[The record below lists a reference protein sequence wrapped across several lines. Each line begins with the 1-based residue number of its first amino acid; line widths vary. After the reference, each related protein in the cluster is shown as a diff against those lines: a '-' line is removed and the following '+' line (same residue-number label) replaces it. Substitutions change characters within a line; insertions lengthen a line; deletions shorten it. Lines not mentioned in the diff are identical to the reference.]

1 MSRPKLLDRIGARMA
16 RTAPEAKGFTQPP
29 FWSQPE
35 WLSLG
40 APWSA
45 PDQERIGNDFLGYV
59 EGAYKSDGVVF
70 ACILARQSI
79 FSQVRFGWREFTN
92 MRPGDLYTSPDLVL
106 LDKPWSNAT
115 TIDLL
120 ARMEPVASLAGNY
133 YATKADDNGRLG
145 KAATGPGQRI
155 VNMRPDWVTIVI
167 ASPSDDPWDIRAKIA
182 GYLYEP
188 MGPQGGGTNRAD
200 AVLLMPDEVCH
211 YAPLP
216 DPAMRFRGMSWLTPI
231 LREIQADKAATAHK
245 ERFLK
250 NGATL
255 GTVVKFDKE
264 TSTDTFDAFVERFK
278 ASHQGEENAYKT
290 LFLGGGA
297 DVTIVG
303 ADMQQLD
310 FKSTQGAGE
319 TRIAAAAG
327 VHPAIVGLSEGLSG
341 SSLNAGNF
349 GAARRMVADKTMRH
363 LWGVA
368 SSSLQTLVKPP
379 SDKAS
384 LWYDTHDVA
393 FLREDQRDAAEI
405 RSKEAYTIRNLI
417 DAGFQH
423 ETVTEAVINNDWSL
437 LKHSGLFSVQLQ
449 KPNSGTEPVE
459 PPPARE
465 EG

>member
-1 MSRPKLLDRIGARMA
+1 M
-16 RTAPEAKGFTQPP
+16 
-29 FWSQPE
+29 
-35 WLSLG
+35 G

-59 EGAYKSDGVVF
+59 DGAYKSDGVVF

-79 FSQVRFGWREFTN
+79 FSQVRFGWRTFTN
-92 MRPGDLYTSPDLVL
+92 MRPSDLFGTAELAL
-106 LDKPWSNAT
+106 LENPWPNAT

-133 YATKADDNGRLG
+133 YGTVADDNGKLG
-145 KAATGPGQRI
+145 KAATGPGRRI

-167 ASPSDDPWDIRAKIA
+167 ASPTDDPYDLRAKIA

-188 MGPQGGGTNRAD
+188 NGAQGSGIRSD
-200 AVLLMPDEVCH
+200 VVLLTADEVCH

-255 GTVVKFDKE
+255 GTVVKFDRE

-303 ADMQQLD
+303 ADMKQLD

-327 VHPAIVGLSEGLSG
+327 IHPAIVGLSEGLSG

-349 GAARRMVADKTMRH
+349 SAARRMVSDKTMRN

-368 SSSLQTLVKPP
+368 SSSLQTLLTPP
-379 SDKAS
+379 QRSS
-384 LWYDTHDVA
+384 LWYDTRDVA
-393 FLREDQRDAAEI
+393 FLREDLKDLAEI
-405 RSKEAYTIRNLI
+405 QGKQAMTIRQLV
-417 DAGFQH
+417 DAGYDPDS
-423 ETVTEAVINNDWSL
+423 VVRAVQNEDWAL
-437 LKHSGLFSVQLQ
+437 LRHSGLYSVQLQ
-449 KPNSGTEPVE
+449 EPGSGTEPGA
-459 PPPARE
+459 PASDSD
-465 EG
+465 GGTQP